1 MAVGE
6 PRKDILNFYGKK
18 EFREK
23 TWPEFDKICKRE
35 HTSRS
40 AKIREYVEGYVKLH
54 AAGNP
59 QQRLDIMEKLG
70 VPYRAGTCLDCGRK
84 PKYEA
89 QVKSVRVLLCDD
101 CLKKRKTWPST
112 NAKGVTCWKELPK
125 NEQKNCSEI

>member
-1 MAVGE
+1 MTINE
-6 PRKDILNFYGKK
+6 SRKDIVNFYAKR
-18 EFREK
+18 EFRDK

-59 QQRLDIMEKLG
+59 QQRLDTMAKLG

-89 QVKSVRVLLCDD
+89 QVKGVRVYLCEQ
-101 CLKKRKTWPST
+101 CLKKRKKWPST
-112 NAKGVTCWKELPK
+112 SPKGLVCWKEMK
-125 NEQKNCSEI
+125 K